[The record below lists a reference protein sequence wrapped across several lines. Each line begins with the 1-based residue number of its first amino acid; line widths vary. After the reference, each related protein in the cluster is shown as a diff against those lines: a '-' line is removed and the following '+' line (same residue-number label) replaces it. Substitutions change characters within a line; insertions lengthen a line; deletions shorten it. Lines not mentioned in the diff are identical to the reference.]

1 MVDPGRLT
9 PSLGG
14 PGFALV
20 ENARA
25 SISRYSMLADGDKI
39 VVGVSGGPDSTAL
52 LDVLVRVASTT
63 AYEVVVA
70 HVDHGLSERSEAVAT
85 RVAKLA
91 AEAGLDVHVARA
103 HGLEG
108 PNLHARARDF
118 RYGFFDTIARD
129 VGASKIATGHTLDDR
144 VETTLARLVHGGAT
158 ESLAGIPPAAGTR
171 IRPLIGARRS
181 ETRAYC
187 TERELTFDDDPA
199 NADER
204 FDRAAVRSLLVRAI
218 EDRWGD
224 GAIRAIASAAD
235 LLRDDAEGLDTL
247 AARVYAEL
255 ATGEGGVVA
264 FPRADLIEIPRALRR
279 RLLERAVGRVRDRS
293 GGIEPALAA
302 LDAGKIAARFAVASG
317 VEISLSEG
325 EVRVSRMPS

>member
-20 ENARA
+20 ENARMA
-25 SISRYSMLADGDKI
+25 ISRYSMLADDDTI

-52 LDVLVRVASTT
+52 LDVLVRLGAMNG
-63 AYEVVVA
+63 YEIVVA
-70 HVDHGLSERSEAVAT
+70 HVDHGLSERSEPVAT

-118 RYGFFDTIARD
+118 RYGFFETIARD
-129 VGASKIATGHTLDDR
+129 VGATKIATGHTLDDR

-158 ESLAGIPPAAGTR
+158 EALAGIPPAAGMR
-171 IRPLIGARRS
+171 VRPLIGARRS

-187 TERELTFDDDPA
+187 IERELAFDDDPA
-199 NADER
+199 NLDER
-204 FDRAAVRSLLVRAI
+204 FDRVGIRSLLVGAI

-235 LLRDDAEGLDTL
+235 LLRDDAEALDTL
-247 AARVYAEL
+247 AARVYADL
-255 ATGEGGVVA
+255 ATGDKGVVA
-264 FPRADLIEIPRALRR
+264 FPRAALLEMPQALRR

-302 LDAGKIAARFAVASG
+302 LDAGKTDARFAVASG
-317 VEISLSEG
+317 VEISLSEA